1 MESGKQEDVIRRVFK
16 LLLFYG
22 LVETSITLNCA
33 CLHNIQT
40 ESHCIQRSLPT
51 KTLSLIVPEFAA
63 YTVMHCLYLLI
74 TDLMPTIVY
83 IMLYLDRVQE
93 PVNQCIERL
102 NYESSLH
109 FKSRKLLNEEVGTGN
124 ELIVRYTHKKR
135 ESFKR
140 QS

>member
-1 MESGKQEDVIRRVFK
+1 MESAKQEQVIRRVFR

-40 ESHCIQRSLPT
+40 EAHCIKSSLPSL
-51 KTLSLIVPEFAA
+51 TLGLIMPDFAA
-63 YTVMHCLYLLI
+63 YTIVHVFYLMV

-83 IMLYLDRVQE
+83 IVLYLDRIQE

-109 FKSRKLLNEEVGTGN
+109 FRSRKLLNDEVGTGN

-140 QS
+140 HS